1 MKRSIHDHEPEQVIA
16 NEAKELLLG
25 ECDPFDLVN
34 FINGISEALHAVANK
49 DMLTQALRDC
59 DTAKVGLIVVNAV
72 EDYYA
77 DLAEYWATE
86 RYENHELD
94 YKYEA

>member
-1 MKRSIHDHEPEQVIA
+1 MKQSIHDYEPEQVIA
-16 NEAKELLLG
+16 DEVQELLLS
-25 ECDPFDLVN
+25 ECDPFELDN
-34 FINGISEALHAVANK
+34 FINGVTEALDAIKNK
-49 DMLTQALRDC
+49 DALKQALKDC
-59 DTAKVGLIVVNAV
+59 DTASVGRIVVNAV